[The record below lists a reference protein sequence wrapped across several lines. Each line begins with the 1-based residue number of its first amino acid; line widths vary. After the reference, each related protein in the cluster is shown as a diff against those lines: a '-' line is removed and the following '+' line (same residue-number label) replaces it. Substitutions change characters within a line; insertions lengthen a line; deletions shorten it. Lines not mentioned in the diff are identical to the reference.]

1 MKPHLSLHN
10 IFSIL
15 CVIFIFNYCTE
26 QPITSSLKP
35 SLKVDTLLINNL
47 NVSTYSIPP
56 NLAVNERLYLGVK
69 DGLNIPFSFIKISS
83 SNIWDYYNDSTV
95 IIDSVQFKLYY
106 ADSLQG
112 SDSRTLQLYFS
123 PDSHFNENL
132 STYLDF
138 QEFSINEWYYLG
150 TPDIY
155 NKYDTSDVYSHSELI
170 WDVDSLMHLLSDSG
184 ITRTFV
190 IKYPNSDSNFIELF
204 SEEATTGDK
213 DPKIFMSYR
222 KTNIFSSDSITI
234 DTLSNSIYSSADLSI
249 FVPTGLP
256 SLQDRLEINNGAGK
270 RLYLMFPFNS
280 NSLMQGSI
288 IQSANLIMP
297 IDSIS
302 LLNDFNIIIDPILN
316 DSLIDVDTSNF
327 FIEDPFENLGYPY
340 RISSTPDSLE
350 YVVSIKNILQNIFLG
365 NINNY
370 GFKIVSEEKNYP
382 FDSVWFSPNDSLRLP
397 KIEIIYI
404 RNED

>member
-1 MKPHLSLHN
+1 MFLIIAQSNQLLQVFQSN
-10 IFSIL
+10 
-15 CVIFIFNYCTE
+15 
-26 QPITSSLKP
+26 
-35 SLKVDTLLINNL
+35 LKVETLLINNL
-47 NVSTYSIPP
+47 NLSSYSIPP

-112 SDSRTLQLYFS
+112 SNIGTLQLYFS

-170 WDVDSLMHLLSDSG
+170 WDVDSLMYLLSDSG
-184 ITRTFV
+184 ITRTFA
-190 IKYPNSDSNFIELF
+190 IKYPNNDSNFIELF

-213 DPKIFMSYR
+213 DPKIVMSYR

-234 DTLSNSIYSSADLSI
+234 DTLSNSILVQLIY
-249 FVPTGLP
+249 
-256 SLQDRLEINNGAGK
+256 Q
-270 RLYLMFPFNS
+270 YL
-280 NSLMQGSI
+280 
-288 IQSANLIMP
+288 IQLVFQVCKIVLKLIMVQER
-297 IDSIS
+297 D
-302 LLNDFNIIIDPILN
+302 
-316 DSLIDVDTSNF
+316 
-327 FIEDPFENLGYPY
+327 
-340 RISSTPDSLE
+340 
-350 YVVSIKNILQNIFLG
+350 
-365 NINNY
+365 
-370 GFKIVSEEKNYP
+370 
-382 FDSVWFSPNDSLRLP
+382 
-397 KIEIIYI
+397 YI
-404 RNED
+404 